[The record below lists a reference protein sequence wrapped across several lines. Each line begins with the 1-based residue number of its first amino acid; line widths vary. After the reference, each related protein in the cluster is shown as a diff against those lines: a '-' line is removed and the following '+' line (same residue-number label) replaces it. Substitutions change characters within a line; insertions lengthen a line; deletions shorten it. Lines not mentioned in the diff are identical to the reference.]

1 MFDNDF
7 DNAMETVQMGHAT
20 AVAPHCVTHYRLWV
34 DNILL
39 AEVIDNRHS
48 VCEYRLP
55 EAISA
60 QQVKLEMVK
69 QPEALPPSTL

>member
-1 MFDNDF
+1 M
-7 DNAMETVQMGHAT
+7 
-20 AVAPHCVTHYRLWV
+20 THYRLWV
-34 DNILL
+34 DNTLL

-48 VCEYRLP
+48 VCEHRLP

-69 QPEALPPSTL
+69 TAGSIAALYALNVR